1 MCSHGWSKEKSTKT
15 AFACS
20 ACRTTHFWFWWENE
34 KKRPIIKRFSK
45 GFSPC
50 HSIRTAHLLPYRN
63 ESMQSQMKVRGVKTH
78 PLLLVHLEINPF
90 GITFNWKWPNIG
102 KKLWKSFFLHSLI
115 RKWFICYPWAPHSL
129 ESEPR
134 HSHKNNHNKNAEQ
147 RSRHIHFPPISAH
160 VKRLKFWRWR
170 KRISG
175 RSIE

>member
-102 KKLWKSFFLHSLI
+102 KKLWKSFFLHSLESGLFVI
-115 RKWFICYPWAPHSL
+115 HEPLTLLRVSLVIPIKIIIIKMRSNVRATFI
-129 ESEPR
+129 
-134 HSHKNNHNKNAEQ
+134 
-147 RSRHIHFPPISAH
+147 SRLFQHT
-160 VKRLKFWRWR
+160 
-170 KRISG
+170 
-175 RSIE
+175 

>member
-1 MCSHGWSKEKSTKT
+1 MDGARKKVQKQHLHVQLVEQRIFDFDGKTK
-15 AFACS
+15 
-20 ACRTTHFWFWWENE
+20 

-102 KKLWKSFFLHSLI
+102 KKL
-115 RKWFICYPWAPHSL
+115 
-129 ESEPR
+129 
-134 HSHKNNHNKNAEQ
+134 
-147 RSRHIHFPPISAH
+147 
-160 VKRLKFWRWR
+160 
-170 KRISG
+170 
-175 RSIE
+175 